1 MSPKS
6 EKQSD
11 LTAIVSTLSKHIENT
26 TDRLETIIMGYLG
39 FIPADLLEKFQ
50 LPEKNVESGSFE
62 GLLSK
67 VSPKWI
73 SEQ

>member
-11 LTAIVSTLSKHIENT
+11 LTAIVSTLSKHIENSAN
-26 TDRLETIIMGYLG
+26 RLETAIMAYLG
-39 FIPADLLEKFQ
+39 FIPADLLERFQ
-50 LPEKNVESGSFE
+50 LPEKNVEAGASE